1 MRAAIVAILAIVAVL
16 ALTAVD
22 ASTVRIYTKSTT
34 CGGIVSY
41 RFITKTTCWRY
52 NDTSSIASGQMKYAK
67 IPYCNTTTGKF
78 NQVNYGTSSTCS
90 GTGTQQNNLNLNTCL
105 PFVSGQSYKVYCSAG
120 SVAFAAV
127 AFVVA
132 VLALLL

>member
-34 CGGIVSY
+34 CGGIASY
-41 RFITKTTCWRY
+41 RFITKSTCWKY
-52 NDTSSIASGQMKYAK
+52 NDTTSIASGQMKYAK

-78 NQVNYGTSSTCS
+78 NQVNYGTSSTC
-90 GTGTQQNNLNLNTCL
+90 TTAVQNLNNLNLNTCL
-105 PFVSGQSYKVYCSAG
+105 SFITGQSYKVYCSAG